1 MTSQPGKEFRG
12 HMVAAFNDWLQVPQE
27 QLVVITRIVG
37 MLHSASL
44 L

>member
-1 MTSQPGKEFRG
+1 
-12 HMVAAFNDWLQVPQE
+12 MVAAFNDWLHVPQE
-27 QLVVITRIVG
+27 QLLVITRIVG

>member
-1 MTSQPGKEFRG
+1 MI
-12 HMVAAFNDWLQVPQE
+12 AAFNDWLQVPQE
-27 QLVVITRIVG
+27 QLSVITRIVG